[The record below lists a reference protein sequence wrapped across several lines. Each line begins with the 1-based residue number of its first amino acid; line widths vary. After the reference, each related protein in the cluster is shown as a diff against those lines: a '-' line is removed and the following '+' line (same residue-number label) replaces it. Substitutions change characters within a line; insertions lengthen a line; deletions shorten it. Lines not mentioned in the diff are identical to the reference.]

1 MRKNN
6 TRTVKFRLNG
16 EGLPVLT
23 RKQLNALR
31 KLKDDE
37 IDYSDIPPQTNVMWT
52 RPGTLVPAEKK
63 Q

>member
-6 TRTVKFRLNG
+6 TRTVKFLLSG

-23 RKQLNALR
+23 RKQLKALR

-37 IDYSDIPPQTNVMWT
+37 INYSDIPP
-52 RPGTLVPAEKK
+52 R
-63 Q
+63 